1 MDNFILYLIII
12 DSYGAH
18 SIERYLNRPENYK
31 QTSWHVSIVKT
42 SLLQVNSMQTFVKAG
57 RPRLAVSLTNF
68 HVEIVCTSDITGNAQ
83 SNIY

>member
-1 MDNFILYLIII
+1 MGLTQSKDISTDPKII
-12 DSYGAH
+12 
-18 SIERYLNRPENYK
+18 NKPV
-31 QTSWHVSIVKT
+31 WHVSIVKT
-42 SLLQVNSMQTFVKAG
+42 SLLLNSMQTFVKAG